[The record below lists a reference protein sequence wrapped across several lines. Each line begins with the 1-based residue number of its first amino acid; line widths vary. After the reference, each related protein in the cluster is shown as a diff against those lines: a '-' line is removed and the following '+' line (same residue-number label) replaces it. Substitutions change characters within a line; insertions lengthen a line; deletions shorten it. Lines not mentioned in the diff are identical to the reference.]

1 MSVGQIYQLKIQLK
15 GSKPPIWRRIQVPG
29 RVSLAEL
36 HPIILAAMGWY
47 GGHLYAFWVG
57 QSQYGS
63 PDPELDMGDARRL
76 TLSAAAR
83 TGAPLSYDYDFG
95 DDWQH
100 HISVEKILPAE
111 PGVAYPR
118 CLTGRRACP
127 PEDCG
132 GIYGFYELLDAAADP
147 VHPEHEWAQE
157 VLPPGHDPAH
167 FDLDWTN
174 QRLSNPAHHLVM
186 LDLP

>member
-1 MSVGQIYQLKIQLK
+1 VGAGQVYQLKIQLK

-57 QSQYGS
+57 RSQYGS

-76 TLSAAAR
+76 SLAAAAR
-83 TGAPLSYDYDFG
+83 TGALLSYDYDFG

-100 HISVEKILPAE
+100 HISVEK
-111 PGVAYPR
+111 
-118 CLTGRRACP
+118 
-127 PEDCG
+127 
-132 GIYGFYELLDAAADP
+132 
-147 VHPEHEWAQE
+147 
-157 VLPPGHDPAH
+157 VLPQP
-167 FDLDWTN
+167 
-174 QRLSNPAHHLVM
+174 NPRSPTRAA
-186 LDLP
+186 